1 MFANLLFLSV
11 QISSLPAIKIT
22 IYGFMKWLANRK
34 ASCTADLNWIEFL
47 NFSSSAKFLL
57 LGPVDVCVNSS
68 FGGPLNPGIVF
79 LVYCTQVNN
88 QFAVNMLR
96 KRKNHF
102 YLISFLIA
110 CQITEV
116 GLVLG
121 FNFFFSSYAV
131 SVLSMLKIDV
141 FLSRRRLVNKQFPRP
156 FRLQV
161 LIITYL
167 SY

>member
-11 QISSLPAIKIT
+11 QISSLPVIKIT

-96 KRKNHF
+96 RRKNHF
-102 YLISFLIA
+102 YLISSSDSMSNYWSWW
-110 CQITEV
+110 
-116 GLVLG
+116 VLG
-121 FNFFFSSYAV
+121 FNFFFELCGYC
-131 SVLSMLKIDV
+131 
-141 FLSRRRLVNKQFPRP
+141 
-156 FRLQV
+156 
-161 LIITYL
+161 IIMGA
-167 SY
+167 

>member
-1 MFANLLFLSV
+1 MLFLSV

-96 KRKNHF
+96 KRKK
-102 YLISFLIA
+102 SFL
-110 CQITEV
+110 
-116 GLVLG
+116 
-121 FNFFFSSYAV
+121 FNFIFCQHVKLQELGGFWGLIFFLSYAV
-131 SVLSMLKIDV
+131 SVLSVLKIDV
-141 FLSRRRLVNKQFPRP
+141 FLSCRRLVNKQFPRP

>member
-11 QISSLPAIKIT
+11 QISSLPATKIT

-79 LVYCTQVNN
+79 LVYCTQVNK
-88 QFAVNMLR
+88 QFGVNMLR
-96 KRKNHF
+96 RRKNLF

-110 CQITEV
+110 CQITGV
-116 GLVLG
+116 GWVLG
-121 FNFFFSSYAV
+121 FNFFFRVMRFLYYRCLKLTYSSRVDA
-131 SVLSMLKIDV
+131 L
-141 FLSRRRLVNKQFPRP
+141 
-156 FRLQV
+156 
-161 LIITYL
+161 
-167 SY
+167 

>member
-79 LVYCTQVNN
+79 WYTSTQVNN
-88 QFAVNMLR
+88 QFGVKMLR
-96 KRKNHF
+96 RRKNHF

-110 CQITEV
+110 CQITGV
-116 GLVLG
+116 WWVLG
-121 FNFFFSSYAV
+121 FNFFFELCGYC
-131 SVLSMLKIDV
+131 
-141 FLSRRRLVNKQFPRP
+141 
-156 FRLQV
+156 
-161 LIITYL
+161 IIMGA
-167 SY
+167 

>member
-11 QISSLPAIKIT
+11 QISTLPAIKIT

-96 KRKNHF
+96 RRENHF
-102 YLISFLIA
+102 YLISSSDSMSNYRSWW
-110 CQITEV
+110 V
-116 GLVLG
+116 LV
-121 FNFFFSSYAV
+121 FNFYFESCSHCIMGA
-131 SVLSMLKIDV
+131 
-141 FLSRRRLVNKQFPRP
+141 
-156 FRLQV
+156 
-161 LIITYL
+161 
-167 SY
+167 

>member
-11 QISSLPAIKIT
+11 QISSLPATKIT

-96 KRKNHF
+96 RSKNHF
-102 YLISFLIA
+102 YLISSSDSMSNYRSW
-110 CQITEV
+110 V
-116 GLVLG
+116 GLG
-121 FNFFFSSYAV
+121 FNFCFELCGFC
-131 SVLSMLKIDV
+131 
-141 FLSRRRLVNKQFPRP
+141 
-156 FRLQV
+156 
-161 LIITYL
+161 IIGA
-167 SY
+167 

>member
-1 MFANLLFLSV
+1 M

-88 QFAVNMLR
+88 QFGVNMLR
-96 KRKNHF
+96 RRKNHF

-110 CQITEV
+110 CQITGV
-116 GLVLG
+116 GWVLG
-121 FNFFFSSYAV
+121 FMCYAV
-131 SVLSMLKIDV
+131 TVLLWVLKIDV

>member
-11 QISSLPAIKIT
+11 QISSLPVIKIT

-96 KRKNHF
+96 RRKNHF
-102 YLISFLIA
+102 YLISSSDSMSNYRSW
-110 CQITEV
+110 V
-116 GLVLG
+116 GFGVY
-121 FNFFFSSYAV
+121 FFFSSYAV
-131 SVLSMLKIDV
+131 LKIDV

>member
-96 KRKNHF
+96 RRENHF
-102 YLISFLIA
+102 YLISSSDSMSNYRSWW
-110 CQITEV
+110 V
-116 GLVLG
+116 LV
-121 FNFFFSSYAV
+121 FNFYFESCGHCIMGA
-131 SVLSMLKIDV
+131 
-141 FLSRRRLVNKQFPRP
+141 
-156 FRLQV
+156 
-161 LIITYL
+161 
-167 SY
+167 

>member
-88 QFAVNMLR
+88 QFGVNILR
-96 KRKNHF
+96 RRKNHF
-102 YLISFLIA
+102 NLISFLIA
-110 CQITEV
+110 CQITGV
-116 GLVLG
+116 GWVLG
-121 FNFFFSSYAV
+121 FNFFFRVMWFLYYRCLILTYSSRVDA
-131 SVLSMLKIDV
+131 L
-141 FLSRRRLVNKQFPRP
+141 
-156 FRLQV
+156 
-161 LIITYL
+161 
-167 SY
+167 

>member
-96 KRKNHF
+96 RRKNHF

-110 CQITEV
+110 CQITGV
-116 GLVLG
+116 GWVLG
-121 FNFFFSSYAV
+121 FNFFFFE
-131 SVLSMLKIDV
+131 LCG
-141 FLSRRRLVNKQFPRP
+141 FC
-156 FRLQV
+156 
-161 LIITYL
+161 IIGA
-167 SY
+167 